1 MRPCWRR
8 AAAGAI
14 LGVPGTRQEDI
25 MKLLTRNEAVA
36 ALKKDHQRVKALFDR
51 FEDSEDEREMK
62 DIATEAIAALK
73 VHTAI
78 EEELFYPA
86 VRRQV
91 EAGVIEDEDGILE
104 EADEEHHAAKLLIA
118 ELEQM
123 DGSEDNYCAK
133 FTVLAE
139 NVRHH
144 IKEEEGE
151 LFPKANKTDIDFEVL
166 ARLMLDRRAR
176 LESGGVPAGHEDE
189 MVRDAGLQ
197 DESPARRAS
206 KTLDVP
212 LTGQEPSRA
221 RTPARARTRRHGG
234 RKS

>member
-1 MRPCWRR
+1 V
-8 AAAGAI
+8 A
-14 LGVPGTRQEDI
+14 PGPDRQEAA

-62 DIATEAIAALK
+62 DIVNEAIAALK
-73 VHTAI
+73 VHAAI

-91 EAGVIEDEDGILE
+91 EAGVVEDEDEILE
-104 EADEEHHAAKLLIA
+104 EADEEHHAAKVLIA
-118 ELEQM
+118 ELELM
-123 DGSEDNYCAK
+123 DGSERNYCAK
-133 FTVLAE
+133 FMVLAE

-151 LFPKANKTDIDFEVL
+151 LFPKSNKTDIDFESL
-166 ARLMLDRRAR
+166 ARAMETRRR
-176 LESGGVPAGHEDE
+176 ELEREGVPPGPEEE
-189 MVRDAGLQ
+189 MVKAAGLP
-197 DESPARRAS
+197 DESPSLRAM

-212 LTGQEPSRA
+212 MTGQDKP
-221 RTPARARTRRHGG
+221 RTAARARTRKHGG
-234 RKS
+234 RRS